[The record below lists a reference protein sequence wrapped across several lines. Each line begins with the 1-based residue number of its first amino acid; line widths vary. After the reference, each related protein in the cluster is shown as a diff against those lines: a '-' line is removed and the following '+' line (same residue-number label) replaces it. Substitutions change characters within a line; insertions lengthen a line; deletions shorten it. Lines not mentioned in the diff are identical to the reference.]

1 MREPSRAQLVS
12 DLRDAKREIAEMSQK
27 LSLAE
32 PFIDLI
38 TQLRYFEQRI
48 ASLEYRVSED
58 MD

>member
-38 TQLRYFEQRI
+38 TQLRNLEQRI
-48 ASLEYRVSED
+48 ASLEYRVPED